1 MHVFWDEIRNEFW
14 KHCNILCFRKPT
26 PSPPAVVSSISSCQN
41 VYQGSSSSTS
51 CSGTNSNSSSA
62 MCVQGSQACN
72 KEAWPSLQPG
82 LTTNSNTNGLYDIND
97 ILLWVFLNFCTYLNV
112 RQLYSVFSELEKEWP
127 SLILRWCVSMFV
139 LNVLLFK
146 VWQCFMMYCMWT
158 SVLFCAISIGS
169 DIDNKCVSRSVAM
182 TFLCEVWLKTLRELG
197 FSSGVASWSRM
208 TLVDGIK

>member
-1 MHVFWDEIRNEFW
+1 M
-14 KHCNILCFRKPT
+14 CFRKPT

-97 ILLWVFLNFCTYLNV
+97 ILLGVFLNFCIYLNV
-112 RQLYSVFSELEKEWP
+112 RQLYSIFSELEKEWP
-127 SLILRWCVSMFV
+127 SLILGWYVCMFV
-139 LNVLLFK
+139 FKCSTFLGMTVFYGVLYLNICSILWHQHSKWHRQHICFK
-146 VWQCFMMYCMWT
+146 VSSCDFFAWSMAENFMR
-158 SVLFCAISIGS
+158 
-169 DIDNKCVSRSVAM
+169 D
-182 TFLCEVWLKTLRELG
+182 LG

-208 TLVDGIK
+208 TLADGIK